1 MSGPVPLPYRSD
13 AHQDAHQF
21 LVEEAHLLD
30 DRRFH
35 DWLALLTDDVEYVA
49 PVRVTTPDPDLATTS
64 SGLDH
69 FRDDLHSLRQR
80 VERFDTGHAWTEDPP
95 SRVRRFVTNV
105 RTFAADAGGELR
117 VESSVLVTRSRAD
130 DRPLDLVTAGRVD
143 VVRSTGD
150 GLRLAAR
157 RITFDEVVLRT
168 QNLGIFL

>member
-1 MSGPVPLPYRSD
+1 VTATGPLPYRSE

-30 DRRFH
+30 ERRFH
-35 DWLALLTDDVEYVA
+35 EWLALLTDDIRYVA
-49 PVRVTTPDPDLATTS
+49 PVRVTTPDPGRATTL

-69 FRDDLHSLRQR
+69 FHEDLHSLRQR
-80 VERFDTGHAWTEDPP
+80 VERFDSGHAWTEDPP

-105 RTFAADAGGELR
+105 RTFEGDGRGELR
-117 VESSVLVTRSRAD
+117 VESSVLVTRSRGD
-130 DRPLDLVTAGRVD
+130 DRPTDLVPAGRID
-143 VVRSTGD
+143 VLRAGPG

-157 RITFDEVVLRT
+157 RILFDESVLRT